1 MALGETMDGPKSMA
15 LASRALRTTR
25 AAALPIFAW
34 PFFGLI
40 VACTCW
46 VYLIQVLD
54 AERVQFERRTYE
66 ASSRVA
72 ESQAAQLSRDLTMID
87 QILVLAGSH
96 WQAVGGK
103 PEQKALDEVVGPDK
117 AILNI
122 SVFGAEGDMLF
133 TNSPEAWPRDE
144 LDSVTG
150 LPFFAEQ
157 KRSTTDT
164 MFIGMPR
171 KMAGQ
176 DQYFIRFSRKILD
189 AAGSLAGVVVVAL
202 DSEALIA
209 PYDSGVLGTQGFVT
223 SVGLDGSTKAFRI
236 NGGGRQPPAIP
247 SSLRFALDSSAGNIY
262 VAGGDFGDT
271 VSRFISWRR
280 VDGFPIVVVAAAD
293 QTEAQVALN
302 ERRIGSIRVA
312 AGANFVLAV
321 FVVIATTMSI
331 RFHRERR
338 QLALSQAAYRKATE
352 GGTEGFFICKPVRG
366 DAKAIADY
374 RVVDCNDRGAGFLG
388 TARQAVIGAH
398 LSGMRG
404 GLAGASSIKA
414 LLDKAFRQ
422 GSAEDDFQLEGGSR
436 QEQHLRVGVVKSDDV
451 LAITVRD
458 ITLEKSHVADLERRS
473 NEDMLTG
480 LPNRAWIRRNLPT
493 MLERADKAN
502 AKVAVLFVDLDG
514 FKLVNDTFGHGAGDE
529 VLQHVGKRL
538 KVAVRPNDHVVR
550 LGGDEFVVVLEL
562 VGNQSEA
569 EHVAERILHAF
580 HAPFSTSAGTASVGT
595 SIGISL
601 YPVDAK
607 DMDTLYQHAD
617 IAMYEAKTSGKNRYH
632 LFNSA
637 FYDAMRQRTKRE
649 KELRAAIAENQF
661 VMHYQSRVD
670 CKTSKVTSLEALVRW
685 NHPTEGMLGPDEFI
699 GLAEETGLILNLG
712 ELVIDLVC
720 TQIAQWAHGVYACVP
735 VSINVSSRQF
745 NERDIRESIA
755 SALARHG
762 IDGSCVEIELTESSM
777 VVDPRRTADN
787 LRAIHALG
795 VKLLVDDFGTGYSSL
810 SMLHNMAFDVLKVD
824 KSFTSRLGIDES
836 GEVFFRAIIT
846 MAHSLGMRV
855 VAEGVETAEQARILE
870 ALQCDELQGFYLFR
884 PVPAEELPGSLH
896 LDSLSAAH

>member
-1 MALGETMDGPKSMA
+1 MDGAKGMA

-54 AERVQFERRTYE
+54 SERVQFEQRAYE
-66 ASSRVA
+66 TATRVA
-72 ESQAAQLSRDLTMID
+72 ENQAGQLSRDLTMID
-87 QILVLAGSH
+87 QILVLVGSH

-103 PEQKALDEVVGPDK
+103 PEQKTLDEVVGPDK
-117 AILNI
+117 AILDI
-122 SVFGAEGDMLF
+122 SVFSAQGQMLF
-133 TNSPEAWPRDE
+133 TNNPPAWTPQD
-144 LDSVTG
+144 LATISTF
-150 LPFFAEQ
+150 PFYAEQ
-157 KRSTTDT
+157 KRNRADVL
-164 MFIGMPR
+164 FIGKPR
-171 KMAGQ
+171 SRPGR
-176 DQYFIRFSRKILD
+176 DQRFIRFSRKILD
-189 AAGSLAGVVVVAL
+189 VSGNLAGIVVVAL

-209 PYDSGVLGTQGFVT
+209 GYDRAVLGRHGFVAA
-223 SVGLDGSTKAFRI
+223 VGLDGETRAVRADEGSR
-236 NGGGRQPPAIP
+236 PPRAVP

-262 VAGGDFGDT
+262 VSGSDFGDA
-271 VSRFISWRR
+271 VNRFISWRR
-280 VDGFPIVVVAAAD
+280 VDGYPMVVMAAAD
-293 QTEAQVALN
+293 QTEALAALE
-302 ERRIGSIRVA
+302 ERRNASIRVA
-312 AGANFVLAV
+312 AGANLVLVV
-321 FVVIATTMSI
+321 FVIIATMMSI

-352 GGTEGFFICKPVRG
+352 GGTEGFFICEPVYG
-366 DAKAIADY
+366 AGAAVKDY
-374 RVVDCNDRGAGFLG
+374 CLVDCNERGAAFFDSS
-388 TARQAVIGAH
+388 RQAITGAH
-398 LSGMRG
+398 LSALAG
-404 GLAGASSIKA
+404 GLGATAIKE

-422 GSAEDDFQLEGGSR
+422 GAVEDDFQLERGDR
-436 QEQHLRVGVVKSDDV
+436 QEPWHLRVGVVHSNGV
-451 LAITVRD
+451 LAVTVRD
-458 ITLEKSHVADLERRS
+458 VTLEKSHMADLERRG
-473 NEDMLTG
+473 NEDTLTG
-480 LPNRAWIRRNLPT
+480 LPNRAWIRAHLPA
-493 MLERADKAN
+493 MLERADKAH
-502 AKVAVLFVDLDG
+502 ARVAVLFVDLDG

-538 KVAVRPNDHVVR
+538 KVAVRPHDHVVR

-562 VGNQSEA
+562 IKGSAEA
-569 EHVAERILHAF
+569 EHVADRILHAF
-580 HAPFSTSAGTASVGT
+580 HAPFSTSKGTASVGT

-607 DMDTLYQHAD
+607 DVETLYQHAD

-637 FYDAMRQRTKRE
+637 FYDAMRQRTRRE

-661 VMHYQSRVD
+661 VMHYQARVN
-670 CKTSKVTSLEALVRW
+670 CKSSKVSSLEALVRW
-685 NHPTEGMLGPDEFI
+685 NHPTEGLLGPDEFI

-712 ELVIDLVC
+712 ELVIDTVC
-720 TQIAQWAHGVYACVP
+720 GQIARWSDSVYGCVP

-755 SALARHG
+755 GALARHG
-762 IDGSCVEIELTESSM
+762 IDAGCVEIELTESSM

-787 LRAIHALG
+787 LQAIHALG

-810 SMLHNMAFDVLKVD
+810 SMLHNMAFDLLKVD
-824 KSFTSRLGIDES
+824 KSFTSRLGVDEN

-855 VAEGVETAEQARILE
+855 VAEGVETEEQARILE

-884 PVPAEELPGSLH
+884 PVPAEELPHTLESPIAEL
-896 LDSLSAAH
+896 AAR